1 MASDVLAEPLSI
13 AINNSISTS
22 TFPNNA
28 KIASVVPI
36 DKKTDDKYVISN
48 FRPVSIL
55 NCFSKVYEKV
65 IKNELLKS
73 MNVHLSPFLSAYRK
87 NYNMQHVLLRLLEEW
102 REHLDN
108 NKTVEGI
115 LMDLSKAFDCV
126 PHDLLLGKLAA
137 YGIDDNLILYIHS
150 YLLNRKQSVSIN
162 NILSNLLNLSKFISV
177 VPQGSIVGPILFNCF
192 FNDFYYF
199 IKNVNLHN
207 FAYDNTITT
216 FAQNV
221 GTLISILESESKI
234 AIDWFETNKMIVN
247 PGKFQS
253 IIIDKK
259 KQDHTKET
267 FEIGDKVIEAS
278 PSVKLLG
285 VLIDDKLN
293 FNLHITNICRS
304 AANQLNA
311 LIRLKQFLSFEAK
324 KVLVNSYFYSN
335 LNYCPLVFPSAKSL
349 NKMESLQKRA
359 LRYLYSDYESPY
371 DTL

>member
-1 MASDVLAEPLSI
+1 
-13 AINNSISTS
+13 
-22 TFPNNA
+22 
-28 KIASVVPI
+28 
-36 DKKTDDKYVISN
+36 
-48 FRPVSIL
+48 
-55 NCFSKVYEKV
+55 
-65 IKNELLKS
+65 

-87 NYNMQHVLLRLLEEW
+87 NYNTQHVLLRLLEEL

-108 NKTVEGI
+108 NKTVGGI
-115 LMDLSKAFDCV
+115 LMDLSKAFDCI
-126 PHDLLLGKLAA
+126 PHDLLLAKLAA

-150 YLLNRKQSVSIN
+150 YLLNRKQCVCIN
-162 NILSNLLNLSKFISV
+162 NILSEFNKVISV
-177 VPQGSIVGPILFNCF
+177 VPQGYIVGPILFNCF
-192 FNDFYYF
+192 FNDFNYF
-199 IKNVNLHN
+199 INNANVHN
-207 FAYDNTITT
+207 FTDDNTLTT

-234 AIDWFETNKMIVN
+234 AIVWFETNKMIVN

-267 FEIGDKVIEAS
+267 FVIGDKVIEAS

-285 VLIDDKLN
+285 VLIDEKLN

-324 KVLVNSYFYSN
+324 KVLVNSYFYSIF
-335 LNYCPLVFPSAKSL
+335 NYCPLVWMFSSAKSL
-349 NKMESLQKRA
+349 NKIESLQKRA

-371 DTL
+371 DTLLAKQVK